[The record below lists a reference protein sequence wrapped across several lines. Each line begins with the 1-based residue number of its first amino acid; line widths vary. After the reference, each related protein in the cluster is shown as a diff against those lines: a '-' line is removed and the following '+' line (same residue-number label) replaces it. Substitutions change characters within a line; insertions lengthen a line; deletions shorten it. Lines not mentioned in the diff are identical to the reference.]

1 MEPGAGAGRAG
12 ELHSRGRERRGRQ
25 RRPLPGMR
33 GAAEAEAAL
42 RAAGFNLSKAT
53 SALNRARQP
62 AGGPSPQPP
71 GGRVNAHL
79 RFN

>member
-1 MEPGAGAGRAG
+1 MVRGAGAV
-12 ELHSRGRERRGRQ
+12 
-25 RRPLPGMR
+25 
-33 GAAEAEAAL
+33 EAEAAL